1 MSADGELYI
10 SESCRDTF
18 ERELNEA
25 FGEGKWALDAKPF
38 YDCWDM
44 NIFPLKVDVLIL
56 SKIDEII
63 GTAIIISKAIV
74 VEDIGG
80 RHIELEPDSI
90 HIRKV

>member
-25 FGEGKWALDAKPF
+25 FGEGKWELDHTP
-38 YDCWDM
+38 YCDLWDM
-44 NIFPLKVDVLIL
+44 NIFPLKTDVLVL
-56 SKIDEII
+56 DNERGVI
-63 GTAIIISKAIV
+63 GTAIIISKTIV